1 MRPSSEELYAGVAD
15 PVNTVADRGRLVPS
29 SMPVS
34 DGSFRNRYGPA
45 ALVTGGSQGI
55 GEAFARELARRGLDL
70 VLVAKEQPE
79 LDRTARR
86 IARDH
91 GTRVTTVC
99 MNLARH
105 DLMEALD
112 AQVGKIEVGLLVLSA
127 ARSLVGRFLDQ
138 DLEEKMNALDVNCRA
153 TVSIVHRYAGRMRA
167 RGRGGVILMT
177 SLAGLHGTALTSTY
191 AATKAFDLVLGEALW
206 EELRECGVDVLSVV
220 AGPTHT
226 PTWEASRPRTGG
238 LLSPPVMQPGD
249 VVDEA
254 LDALGRRPS
263 VIAGRGN
270 RLSAFVLGRL
280 LPRASAVKLVGRS
293 IRSLFAH
300 VDE

>member
-1 MRPSSEELYAGVAD
+1 MAVSS
-15 PVNTVADRGRLVPS
+15 
-29 SMPVS
+29 
-34 DGSFRNRYGPA
+34 GSFRDRYGPA
-45 ALVTGGSQGI
+45 ALVTGGSAGI
-55 GEAFARELARRGLDL
+55 GEAFARALARRGLDL
-70 VLVAKEQPE
+70 VLVSNEREQ

-86 IARDH
+86 IAHDH
-91 GTRVTTVC
+91 GVRVTTACVD
-99 MNLARH
+99 LARH
-105 DLMEALD
+105 DIVEALD
-112 AQVGKIEVGLLVLSA
+112 AQVGRIEIGLLVLSA

-138 DLEEKMNALDVNCRA
+138 DLDEKMNALDVNCRA
-153 TVSIVHRYAGRMRA
+153 TLSLLHHHAGRMRE
-167 RGRGGVILMT
+167 RGRGGIILMT

-206 EELRECGVDVLSVV
+206 EELRESGVDVLSVV

-226 PTWEASRPRTGG
+226 PTWEASRPRAVG
-238 LLSPPVMQPGD
+238 LLAPRVMQPGD
-249 VVDEA
+249 VVVEA

-270 RLSAFVLGRL
+270 RLSAFLLGRL
-280 LPRASAVKLVGRS
+280 LPRTSAVRLVGRS